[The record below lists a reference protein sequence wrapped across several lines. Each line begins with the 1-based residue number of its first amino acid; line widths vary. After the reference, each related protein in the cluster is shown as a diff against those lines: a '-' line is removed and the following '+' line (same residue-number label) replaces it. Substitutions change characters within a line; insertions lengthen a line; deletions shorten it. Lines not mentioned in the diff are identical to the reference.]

1 MYQLYE
7 SIEEMYDIMTLKQNN
22 YALYGFPGV
31 DCLTNK

>member
-22 YALYGFPGV
+22 NALYGFPGGR
-31 DCLTNK
+31 LFN